1 MMYSNNDYRNY
12 LAHHGVPGMKWGVR
26 KSPIRSAIGGIHKH
40 HKKVQE
46 RRKEKEINRY
56 KTKYKLTDRQ
66 ANTLYDD
73 RKKNKYSKRFAN
85 SVAKSYKHSH
95 GNITVA
101 ISKAYGKQFIKRAAF
116 MAGAYALLGS
126 PTGRRLVGNGM
137 RYAIKSGIKAAR
149 SARKVGSAAQNAY
162 WRVRPQHAPRQSV
175 VDVAWKDL
183 GPASTQLPA
192 VIRRR

>member
-1 MMYSNNDYRNY
+1 MLYYGNDYRNY

-26 KSPIRSAIGGIHKH
+26 KSPIRSAIGGIYKH

-46 RRKEKEINRY
+46 RRKEKEVNRY

-66 ANTLYDD
+66 ANTVYND

-85 SVAKSYKHSH
+85 SVAKNYKHSY

-101 ISKAYGKQFIKRAAF
+101 KSKAYGKQFIKRAAIT
-116 MAGAYALLGS
+116 AGAYALLGT
-126 PTGRRLVGNGM
+126 PTGRRLVANGM
-137 RYAIKSGIKAAR
+137 KYTIRGGIKVTR

-183 GPASTQLPA
+183 GPASAQLPA
-192 VIRRR
+192 VVRRR

>member
-1 MMYSNNDYRNY
+1 MYSNNDYRNY
-12 LAHHGVPGMKWGVR
+12 LAHHGVPGMKWGIR
-26 KSPIRSAIGGIHKH
+26 KSPIRSAIGGIRRRRA
-40 HKKVQE
+40 E
-46 RRKEKEINRY
+46 RLERNKQKEINRY

-66 ANTLYDD
+66 AITVYND

-85 SVAKSYKHSH
+85 SVAKNYKHSY
-95 GNITVA
+95 GQIIVA
-101 ISKAYGKQFIKRAAF
+101 KSRAYGKQFIKRAAF

-137 RYAIKSGIKAAR
+137 RYTIKSGIKAAR